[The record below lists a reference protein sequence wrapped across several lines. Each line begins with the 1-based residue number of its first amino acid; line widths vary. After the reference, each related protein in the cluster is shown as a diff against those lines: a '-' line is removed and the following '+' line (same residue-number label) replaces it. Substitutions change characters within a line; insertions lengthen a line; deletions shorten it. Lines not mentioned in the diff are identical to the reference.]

1 MNDPI
6 NPDYYRWHPSK
17 VECIQITE
25 HFNFNLGNALK
36 YIWRAGRKGSACED
50 LQKAS
55 FYLSREIE
63 RLNQNEKPD
72 ETPCLICQPNN
83 KCHFCNTQERVN
95 SALEWIETTD
105 KVLTQP

>member
-6 NPDYYRWHPSK
+6 NPDHYKWHPSK
-17 VECIQITE
+17 IECIEITE

-55 FYLSREIE
+55 FYLNREIE
-63 RLNQNEKPD
+63 RLSQSEELNQ
-72 ETPCLICQPNN
+72 TPCLICLPDSL
-83 KCHFCNTQERVN
+83 CHFCSTQAKIAN
-95 SALEWIETTD
+95 SIA
-105 KVLTQP
+105 